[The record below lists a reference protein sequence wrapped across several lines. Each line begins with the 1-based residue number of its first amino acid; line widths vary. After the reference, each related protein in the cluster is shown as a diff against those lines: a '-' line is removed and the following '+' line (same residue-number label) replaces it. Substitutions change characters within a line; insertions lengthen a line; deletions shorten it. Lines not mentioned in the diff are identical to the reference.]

1 MGGAEGETGGGAR
14 DRRCSSR
21 DISKPSSHAVAVSFW
36 PGREVEPVR
45 EGDTLFLAV
54 GSQRGRV
61 VPTPP
66 VQCPDAQRQRQPQGS
81 GEAAGDRGR
90 GGRLCQREIWDIL
103 YDTIT
108 RKTR

>member
-1 MGGAEGETGGGAR
+1 M
-14 DRRCSSR
+14 
-21 DISKPSSHAVAVSFW
+21 
-36 PGREVEPVR
+36 R
-45 EGDTLFLAV
+45 EGDALFSAV

-90 GGRLCQREIWDIL
+90 GGSGFPSSPGRGSRRGREWGGRGALYLGSPHRTLPAGRGVEWCATRLGARPEQPG
-103 YDTIT
+103 TVS
-108 RKTR
+108 